1 MAYACYSLSDLRS
14 DGSISYQDR
23 QNESGDGHQHCQL
36 FAPHAKKAV
45 EEDILLEVFG
55 VICESTSNLEAFLSS
70 WRR

>member
-1 MAYACYSLSDLRS
+1 MVYAHCSLSDLRW
-14 DGSISYQDR
+14 DGSTSYQDR
-23 QNESGDGHQHCQL
+23 QSGSGDGHQYCQL

-55 VICESTSNLEAFLSS
+55 VICESTSNLEAFLTS